1 MNWDMLIGR
10 GWGPDYGDPKTYVDA
25 LTQIVETCQLIKGLN
40 WTGSEVGN
48 DAAAKEAIGLY
59 EFQALKD
66 AADAVVDDN
75 DKRFELYAK
84 AEAFLLDNAIFIPYC
99 SMWRIQ

>member
-1 MNWDMLIGR
+1 MNWDMYDWS
-10 GWGPDYGDPKTYVDA
+10 GWGPDYGDPKTYVDVFDPDSGDM
-25 LTQIVETCQLIKGLN
+25 LKYQGLN

-84 AEAFLLDNAIFIPYC
+84 AEALLI
-99 SMWRIQ
+99 R